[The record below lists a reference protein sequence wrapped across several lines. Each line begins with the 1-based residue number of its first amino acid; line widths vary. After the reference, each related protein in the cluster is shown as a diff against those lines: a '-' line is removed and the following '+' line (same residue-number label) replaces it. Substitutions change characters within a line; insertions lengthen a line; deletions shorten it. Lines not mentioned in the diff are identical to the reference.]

1 MAINITQLFAP
12 AQLTA
17 SAATYYTVPTLPTN
31 ITLKNLRVRFA
42 NTDTAS
48 HSVTV
53 YAIQSGGTASAA
65 NCVANNESIAP
76 NTHLD
81 LDIPMLAAAGFLQA
95 KADTVSVVTIS
106 CLDGVL
112 FS

>member
-1 MAINITQLFAP
+1 MAVNITQLFAP
-12 AQLTA
+12 AQLTT
-17 SAATYYTVPTLPTN
+17 SAATYYTVPTTPTD

-42 NTDTAS
+42 NTGTA
-48 HSVTV
+48 TV
-53 YAIQSGGTASAA
+53 SITAYAIQSGGTASAS

-81 LDIPMLAAAGFLQA
+81 LDIPMLAAAGFFQA
-95 KADTVSVVTIS
+95 LASAATSVTVS